1 MDPDLEAILAAAIE
15 SEASDIHLA
24 SGEPVYFRI
33 AGQLIRPEQVS
44 TEGLP
49 ADWIA
54 ARLQEMANEAQQ
66 HLFAERGSV
75 DGAFT
80 NQGHRFRFN
89 AFRRQEQPCLAIRR
103 LSDAIPSLPDLGIDP
118 RLYEVCDLTDGLIL
132 VAGPTGSG
140 KSTTIAALLDR
151 INQRRQAHVITI
163 EDPVEFL
170 HPSQRS
176 LVNQRQV
183 GHDVATFHQA
193 LLDAM
198 RQDPDVILV
207 GELRGLETIRTAIT
221 AAETGH
227 LVLATVHAGD
237 TKTAVERLVSAYSAD
252 EQNLAQRLVATVLRC
267 VLVQHLLPRIAPPN
281 ATGPAAETGGFHSR
295 VLATERVHVNAGLAN
310 LIATGNL
317 TQLASLIQTSGEE
330 GMWTLDDSLAQLL
343 RRGAI
348 SQKTALSLARQPEM
362 LSRLARRGRAELSG
376 G

>member
-1 MDPDLEAILAAAIE
+1 MDPDLQAILAAAIE
-15 SEASDIHLA
+15 AEASDVHLA

-33 AGQLIRPEQVS
+33 AGELIRPTNSAPAGELAAAWIEQ
-44 TEGLP
+44 
-49 ADWIA
+49 
-54 ARLQEMANEAQQ
+54 RLQELANASQQ
-66 HLFAERGSV
+66 QKFQERGSV

-80 NQGHRFRFN
+80 CQGHRFRFN
-89 AFRRQEQPCLAIRR
+89 AYLRQQAPCLAIRR
-103 LSDAIPSLPDLGIDP
+103 LSETIPSLQELGIDP
-118 RLYEVCDLTDGLIL
+118 RLYEVCNLTDGLIL

-140 KSTTIAALLDR
+140 KSTTIAALIDR
-151 INQRRQAHVITI
+151 INQQRQSHVITI

-170 HPSQRS
+170 HPSKRS

-183 GHDVATFHQA
+183 GHDVESFQQA

-237 TKTAVERLVSAYSAD
+237 TKTAIERLVSAYSAD

-267 VLVQHLLPRIAPPN
+267 VLVQHLLPRVRRPAGGTEDAAPR
-281 ATGPAAETGGFHSR
+281 GFRAR

-310 LIATGNL
+310 LIASGNL
-317 TQLASLIQTSGEE
+317 SQLASLIQTSGEE
-330 GMWTLDDSLAQLL
+330 GMWTLDDSLAHLL
-343 RRGAI
+343 RRGQI

-362 LSRLARRGRAELSG
+362 LGRLARRGRGEG
-376 G
+376 